1 MYSNKLQ
8 SGAQNKPE
16 EIEKKKEKKKLSGD
30 QWINM
35 ISPER

>member
-16 EIEKKKEKKKLSGD
+16 EIEKKKKKKIEWRSMD
-30 QWINM
+30 
-35 ISPER
+35 